1 MSRIL
6 LVEDDQLIG
15 TMVVLNLEQ
24 EGFEVH
30 WAQDAESALP
40 LVEEH
45 RFDAMLFDI
54 TLPGMS
60 GIDLA
65 RTLRDDGL
73 GTPILM
79 LTARDDT
86 GTKVQ
91 ALDGGADD
99 YVSKPFDIAELLAR
113 LRAQIRRSQS
123 ALEVGSEREV
133 AVGGAV
139 MDIERRTLR
148 TVEGTLVELSG
159 KELKLLLLFVR
170 NPGRVLSRADILEE
184 VWGMDVA
191 PTERTVDNFVVRLRR
206 WVEQSHDRPT
216 HILTVRGTG
225 YRYEPEGLAFE
236 DEAER

>member
-15 TMVVLNLEQ
+15 TMVRLNLAQ

-30 WAQDAESALP
+30 WLQSAEPALAA
-40 LVEEH
+40 VAER
-45 RFDAMLFDI
+45 RFDALLLDI

-60 GIDLA
+60 GIELA
-65 RTLRDDGL
+65 RQLRAQGL

-86 GTKVQ
+86 ATKVE

-99 YVSKPFDIAELLAR
+99 YVSKPFDIAELIAR
-113 LRAQIRRSQS
+113 VRAQIRRSQGS
-123 ALEVGSEREV
+123 LEVSSDLEIEMGR
-133 AVGGAV
+133 ARI
-139 MDIERRTLR
+139 DIERRTIAAVDGS
-148 TVEGTLVELSG
+148 TVDLSA
-159 KELKLLLLFVR
+159 KELKLLQLFAR
-170 NPGRVLSRADILEE
+170 NPRKVLSRATILEE

-206 WVEQSHDRPT
+206 WIEDTPERPK
-216 HILTVRGTG
+216 HIHTVRGQG
-225 YRYEPEGLAFE
+225 YRYEP
-236 DEAER
+236 